1 MDSGHTQVLGF
12 GVSHTVAVFLPNWIG
27 DVVMATPTLR
37 NLRQHY
43 GPNTKMLGIA
53 RPYVQQVLT
62 GSSWLDKMVWYHPK
76 SKDRKL
82 NSTSVVQQL
91 RDNQVDEVVMLTNSF
106 RSAWIAWRAN
116 ARERIGYARYFRKSL
131 LTLPLDPPK
140 HQGKFEPISAVDY
153 YLQLLNSMGVKI
165 HSRQP
170 ELYTTAQG
178 ENAADRVWENF
189 GWETYNSVIGL
200 NTGGAYGAAKHWP
213 NQHSSQLALR
223 LVERGH
229 RVLIMCGPKE
239 VDVAREIEDLA
250 RHPNVRS
257 MADQDLSLE
266 ASKACLRRCN
276 LLVTTDSGP
285 RHIAAAFD
293 VPTVTLFGPID
304 PAWSYNYASAAI
316 DMYDR
321 LDCSPCGKRVCPLGH
336 HQCMNDLTPDRVLHA
351 VNQLLGQSEADR
363 AA

>member
-229 RVLIMCGPKE
+229 RVLIMCGPKA
-239 VDVAREIEDLA
+239 VSYTHLTL
-250 RHPNVRS
+250 PT
-257 MADQDLSLE
+257 
-266 ASKACLRRCN
+266 KA
-276 LLVTTDSGP
+276 
-285 RHIAAAFD
+285 
-293 VPTVTLFGPID
+293 
-304 PAWSYNYASAAI
+304 
-316 DMYDR
+316 
-321 LDCSPCGKRVCPLGH
+321 
-336 HQCMNDLTPDRVLHA
+336 
-351 VNQLLGQSEADR
+351 
-363 AA
+363 